1 MQKSI
6 TINSTDVINNKL
18 MVEAN
23 VSIKGLIPGEQ
34 MLADSDHFSF
44 IYLLEKANEYT
55 YLVLPEAI
63 WPALKEVIKQ
73 NLPVI
78 ITFNEDQL
86 ELTNFKEELEYLI
99 SNIKGNGNYGEEMVE
114 KVETLFISDL

>member
-6 TINSTDVINNKL
+6 TINSADVINNKL
-18 MVEAN
+18 LVEAN
-23 VSIKGLIPGEQ
+23 VSIKGLVPGEQ